1 MCNEISGP
9 AVLEYLPILLLNFNL
24 YCIVCTVRTTRYKGL
39 LFVKGICQTIYH
51 SNCFWMFVRPHI
63 FGLTTWRDVIE
74 NCIGFSKCIQIKQTF
89 EICSF
94 GLVLVIFPLQ
104 SELKRICTILR
115 FHVMKL
121 KVLPKSNVLKKLQ
134 SWYSLVTLLSTNYFR
149 NNKLVK
155 YLTVKSF
162 LILLDLIPAW
172 FISIYKIESDVDK
185 SVNIW
190 NRGNQH
196 FLHMS

>member
-1 MCNEISGP
+1 
-9 AVLEYLPILLLNFNL
+9 
-24 YCIVCTVRTTRYKGL
+24 
-39 LFVKGICQTIYH
+39 
-51 SNCFWMFVRPHI
+51 
-63 FGLTTWRDVIE
+63 
-74 NCIGFSKCIQIKQTF
+74 
-89 EICSF
+89 
-94 GLVLVIFPLQ
+94 
-104 SELKRICTILR
+104 
-115 FHVMKL
+115 MKL
-121 KVLPKSNVLKKLQ
+121 KALPKSNVLKKLQ

-162 LILLDLIPAW
+162 LILVDLIPAW

-196 FLHMS
+196 FLNMS